1 MSSVYKTFRLRKPTE
16 GDLGIEIEVEGNNLP
31 MCAKYWNNERDG
43 SLKGD
48 ETREYVLK
56 VPSTLEGVHI
66 ALSYLES
73 RYVYNNTTVDESIR
87 AGVHVHVNCQKL
99 SMTQLY
105 TFMCVYL
112 ALENVLVKW
121 CGQSREGNLFCLRSS
136 DAEMCLSQIRL
147 AAITKEF
154 RAVLFSDDLRYA
166 SMNVKA
172 LGDYGSLEFRSM
184 RGTRDLGL
192 VYRWAKV
199 LLGLREF
206 SKTFN
211 DPSEV
216 INQFS
221 ILGPT
226 GFMQEALGDEY
237 DEFRCEDQEALLWE
251 GVRNAQDIAFCVN
264 WVDFEPPTKTIG
276 QLEFPVNVDP
286 DEPQEDF

>member
-1 MSSVYKTFRLRKPTE
+1 MSSVLKTFRLKSQTK
-16 GDLGIEIEVEGNNLP
+16 GDLGVEIEVEGTNLP
-31 MCAKYWNNERDG
+31 MCAKYWNNEHDG

-56 VPSTLEGVHI
+56 VPSSLDDVGV
-66 ALSYLES
+66 ALDYLQS
-73 RYVYNNTTVDESIR
+73 RYVYNDTVVDESIR
-87 AGVHVHVNCQKL
+87 AGVHVHVNCQNL

-112 ALENVLVKW
+112 VLENVLVKW

-136 DAEMCLSQIRL
+136 DAEALLTNIRE

-154 RAVLFSDDLRYA
+154 RAILFSDNLRYA

-172 LGDYGSLEFRSM
+172 LGNYGSLEFRSM
-184 RGTRDLGL
+184 RGTRDLNL
-192 VYRWAKV
+192 VHKWAKV

-211 DPSEV
+211 NPSEI

-221 ILGPT
+221 MLGPS
-226 GFMQEALGDEY
+226 GFMRGALGDEY
-237 DEFRCEDQEALLWE
+237 ENFSCEDEEALLWE
-251 GVRNAQDIAFCVN
+251 GARNAQDIAFCVD
-264 WVDFEPPTKTIG
+264 WDGFEPKMKIVG
-276 QLEFPVNVDP
+276 QLEFPADVNP
-286 DEPQEDF
+286 DEPLEDF